1 MKKEARKLWIRIGA
15 LALTV
20 FMLFG
25 SVATIIAY
33 LVN

>member
-1 MKKEARKLWIRIGA
+1 MKKETRKLWVRIGA

-25 SVATIIAY
+25 SIATIIAY
-33 LVN
+33 LVH